1 MELVEW
7 ADQIKEEIL
16 ADEDNGWYWPNNS
29 DKKIFDQAYMK
40 FVNRNLNYYYFP
52 NMLYLAY
59 NREHQF
65 NPSFKVTLDFCNYAR
80 EFNNNLGPFG
90 RMCIW
95 KLPPKTQLLPHRD
108 DFKYHNH
115 IARNIFVISDNTE
128 NLFRVNIKEEPVPCV
143 KGTFFQFH
151 PYTDIHEFINESEES
166 MYFLGFDYWYL
177 DKLSAAAKDLQ
188 VGSIDIL
195 PYQRKGQGGRKTK
208 KLYLSPH

>member
-7 ADQIKEEIL
+7 ADRIKEEIL

-29 DKKIFDQAYMK
+29 DNKIFDQAYMK

-59 NREHQF
+59 HREHQF

-95 KLPPKTQLLPHRD
+95 KLPPKTRLLPHRD
-108 DFKYHNH
+108 NFKYHRH
-115 IARNIFVISDNTE
+115 IVRNIFVISDNTE

-143 KGTFFQFH
+143 KGTLFQFQPH
-151 PYTDIHEFINESEES
+151 ADIHEFINESEES

-177 DKLSAAAKDLQ
+177 DKLSAAAHSLNIE
-188 VGSIDIL
+188 SISIE
-195 PYQRKGQGGRKTK
+195 PGQRGTGGRDSN

>member
-1 MELVEW
+1 MELSDW
-7 ADQIKEEIL
+7 ADRIKEEIL
-16 ADEDNGWYWPNNS
+16 ADESNEWYWPDNS
-29 DKKIFDQAYMK
+29 DNKIFDQAYMK

-52 NMLYLAY
+52 NMLYLAH

-65 NPSFKVTLDFCNYAR
+65 NPSFNVTLDFCNHAR
-80 EFNNNLGPFG
+80 SFNNNLGPFG

-108 DFKYHNH
+108 DFKYHDH
-115 IARNIFVISDNTE
+115 IARNIFVISDNPE
-128 NLFRVNIKEEPVPCV
+128 NLFRVIIKEEPVPCV

-177 DKLSAAAKDLQ
+177 DKLSAAAMELQ
-188 VGSIDIL
+188 AGSINL
-195 PYQRKGQGGRKTK
+195 RPYQRSDHGGRKTK